1 MIKIR
6 LKLFASMKDICGF
19 SERDLSFEKPASVN
33 ELIDKLAAL
42 HPAVAEKKGILLV
55 AVNEDYTDTD
65 AILKDG
71 DTVAIFPP
79 VSGG

>member
-19 SERDLSFEKPASVN
+19 SEKDFSFEKPASVN
-33 ELIDKLAAL
+33 ELIDELTGL
-42 HPAVAEKKGILLV
+42 YPAVSEKKGILLI
-55 AVNEDYTDTD
+55 AVNEEYTDVDT
-65 AILKDG
+65 ILKDG